1 LNEDFPSLSSGP
13 IQGIL
18 ADSKVARNMWSKPGQ
33 FSDAQVEAEMHKTV
47 NGFPLIIKA
56 LEDARKKAGLN

>member
-1 LNEDFPSLSSGP
+1 
-13 IQGIL
+13 
-18 ADSKVARNMWSKPGQ
+18 MWSKPGQ

-56 LEDARKKAGLN
+56 LEDARKKAALN